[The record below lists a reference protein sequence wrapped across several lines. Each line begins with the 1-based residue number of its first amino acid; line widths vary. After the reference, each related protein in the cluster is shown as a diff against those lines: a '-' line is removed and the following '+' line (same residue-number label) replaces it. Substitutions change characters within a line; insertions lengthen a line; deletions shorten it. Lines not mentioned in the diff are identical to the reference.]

1 MKPLDTCAVLNYPH
15 QERRRLY
22 VGYVLALYRVTP
34 GTSGLARPADKK
46 LANLLFDLDVPLD
59 IVHAALIIGLARRLD
74 RPHLLPPLAPIA
86 TLHYFRPIV
95 DELLAKPPSQQALD
109 DIRYRHHARAPALLN
124 ARTVDHQLP

>member
-1 MKPLDTCAVLNYPH
+1 MRPLDTSAV
-15 QERRRLY
+15 RRRLY
-22 VGYVLALYRVTP
+22 VDRVLALYRITP

-46 LANLLFDLDVPLD
+46 LAGQLFDLDVPLD

-74 RPHLLPPLAPIA
+74 RPPFLPPLQPIA

-95 DELLAKPPSQQALD
+95 DELLANPPSQQTLD
-109 DIRYRHHARAPALLN
+109 DIRHRHHARAPALLN